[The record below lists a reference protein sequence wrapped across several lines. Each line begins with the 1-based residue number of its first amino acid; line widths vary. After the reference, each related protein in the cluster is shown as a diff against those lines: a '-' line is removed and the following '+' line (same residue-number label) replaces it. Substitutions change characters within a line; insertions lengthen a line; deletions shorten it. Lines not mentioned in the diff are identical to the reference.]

1 MPLLLCPN
9 CNASMQNVARSGVE
23 LDICSQCRG
32 VWLDRGELEKLLEG
46 AREERAGQQ
55 QDRQHFEREVGDFY
69 RDPEDWKRRHPKDA
83 GRPNY
88 MYDDDYQHKKKRKG
102 FDLFDIFD

>member
-32 VWLDRGELEKLLEG
+32 VWLDRGELEKLMEG
-46 AREERAGQQ
+46 ARQERASQDE
-55 QDRQHFEREVGDFY
+55 DRQRFERDRGEFY
-69 RDPEDWKRRHPKDA
+69 RDPDDWKRRHPQAASRDHD
-83 GRPNY
+83 R
-88 MYDDDYQHKKKRKG
+88 YDDDRYRKRKKG
-102 FDLFDIFD
+102 FDIFDIFD